1 MNQINHE
8 VQISSISDL
17 AKARAHQLGLI
28 GEQFKINKFYIRTIG
43 KIAFI
48 GNDRYPIYY
57 GSITDANNSDDK
69 VDIVIKKYL
78 VQSSGITTGGI
89 VEICGYLE
97 LHERNK
103 VFTLRIQV
111 TQILNTKI
119 SEEMRICHDMTL
131 LDNLKQIEHK
141 PVQFPIKTT
150 IINMAVILPM
160 SSNDSPSD
168 FIPDISDT
176 TYNSIINI
184 ITYKAN
190 VHSKDSIADE
200 ISKIKQA
207 EYDVVAIIRGGG
219 NFLDVFDNLELCKD
233 FAGIKAHKI
242 VAIGHAQNRS
252 LIEYAADYA
261 ERTPADLR
269 NYLIKNLDIMLE
281 LSKISNLNNNQELIK
296 IQSDLEL
303 AVITKQ
309 NLISELESKQ
319 NMINSLQEKNYN
331 AELKLTKQQ
340 NLERRLSQLE
350 SEINTS
356 VKSLTEALTQV
367 TDLTNKNSGLNKSM
381 QTLKISLAV
390 AAATTVIS
398 LLIIFTH

>member
-1 MNQINHE
+1 MNQTNHE

-17 AKARAHQLGLI
+17 AKARAQQLGLI

-48 GNDRYPIYY
+48 ENDRYPIYY

-168 FIPDISDT
+168 FIPGISDT
-176 TYNSIINI
+176 PYNSIINI

-281 LSKISNLNNNQELIK
+281 LSKASNPNNNQELIK
-296 IQSDLEL
+296 LQSDLEL
-303 AVITKQ
+303 AATTKQ
-309 NLISELESKQ
+309 NLISELEAKQ
-319 NMINSLQEKNYN
+319 IIIDSLQEKNCN
-331 AELKLTKQQ
+331 AELNSSKHQD
-340 NLERRLSQLE
+340 LEQKITQLE
-350 SEINTS
+350 STTNTLAT
-356 VKSLTEALTQV
+356 SLTEALTQV
-367 TDLTNKNSGLNKSM
+367 TDLTTKNLSLKNFA
-381 QTLKISLAV
+381 QTLKIALIV

-398 LLIIFTH
+398 LLITFTH

>member
-1 MNQINHE
+1 MNQTNHE

-17 AKARAHQLGLI
+17 AKARAQQLGLI
-28 GEQFKINKFYIRTIG
+28 GEQFKLNKFYIRTIG
-43 KIAFI
+43 KMAIAE
-48 GNDRYPIYY
+48 NDRYPIHY
-57 GSITDANNSDDK
+57 GSIIDINNSDDK
-69 VDIVIKKYL
+69 IDIVVKKHL
-78 VQSSGITTGGI
+78 VQSSGVTTGGI

-119 SEEMRICHDMTL
+119 SEEMRICNDMTL

-168 FIPDISDT
+168 FIPGISDT
-176 TYNSIINI
+176 PYNSIINI

-242 VAIGHAQNRS
+242 IAIGHAQNRS
-252 LIEYAADYA
+252 LIEYAADYS

-281 LSKISNLNNNQELIK
+281 LSKASNPNNNQELIK

-303 AVITKQ
+303 AATTKQ
-309 NLISELESKQ
+309 NLISELEAKQ
-319 NMINSLQEKNYN
+319 IIIDSLQEKNCN
-331 AELKLTKQQ
+331 AELNSSKHQD
-340 NLERRLSQLE
+340 LEQKITQLE
-350 SEINTS
+350 SKTNTLAT
-356 VKSLTEALTQV
+356 SLTEALTQV
-367 TDLTNKNSGLNKSM
+367 TDLTTKNLSLKNFA
-381 QTLKISLAV
+381 QTLKIALIV

-398 LLIIFTH
+398 LLITFTH